1 MEDLAATAPAVIHY
15 CFRSKRR
22 LFDAVFAR
30 RADILNVERM
40 ASLAAY
46 EEAHG
51 SAVTVEAQWPPSCGP
66 SWRCLPRAI
75 QVGAPTLPSWPRW
88 RRSPNGVAR

>member
-51 SAVTVEAQWPPSCGP
+51 SAVTVEGAVAAFLRPVLEKLAAGDPG
-66 SWRCLPRAI
+66 WRAYLAL
-75 QVGAPTLPSWPRW
+75 VARW